1 MKNQFVKIIGLLLAA
16 LLPCFAMAQE
26 GSLPAPYLP
35 PHRADM
41 WELGIGTGTAM
52 AFGDVQPQLGLGAGF
67 HLRKAIDHL
76 LSARLEGFVGS
87 LNQND
92 GLNGTSKTKLQT
104 ASLQLLASINSL
116 TWSELPHRRINAY
129 LFLGAGI
136 NRFEVN
142 AIKAIIPDLK
152 SVSPTI
158 QTHVDGGFG
167 MALRL
172 SDRVNLGME
181 IKVLTFFG
189 RDADLLD
196 GVNRDENDVIGYGSL
211 RLNFNL
217 GDTKAKTEPL
227 YWVTPM
233 HQLIQD
239 VTELKQRPTFDPTDS
254 DGDGVI
260 DLLDAD
266 DTTPRGVAVD
276 TRGMPLDSD
285 GDGLPNFLDDEPFIH
300 KNHPTPPTENDIRDI
315 VRDEVENLM
324 EMDTD
329 AFGIT
334 EWFLPN
340 VHFDVDSYAIR
351 DADLSNLASIAR
363 VLKANSRVRLV
374 VTGFSNKTTSN
385 QHNLSLSYK
394 RAFAIVEHFVNV
406 HGLPRS
412 RFLLRYNGDD
422 SPLVPTIGNLMVNRR
437 VEFRVA
443 NKQDVEME
451 NPDPS
456 VKKDA
461 EQRGF

>member
-1 MKNQFVKIIGLLLAA
+1 
-16 LLPCFAMAQE
+16 
-26 GSLPAPYLP
+26 
-35 PHRADM
+35 M

-52 AFGDVQPQLGLGAGF
+52 AFGDVQPQPGLGAGF

-76 LSARLEGFVGS
+76 LSARVEGFVGS
-87 LNQND
+87 LNQKD
-92 GLNGTSKTKLQT
+92 DLNGNSKTKLQT
-104 ASLQLLASINSL
+104 GSLQLLASINSL
-116 TWSELPHRRINAY
+116 TWSELPRRRINAY
-129 LFLGAGI
+129 LFLGGGI
-136 NRFEVN
+136 NRFEVD
-142 AIKAIIPDLK
+142 AINAIIPDLK

-167 MALRL
+167 VALRL
-172 SDRVNLGME
+172 SDKLNLGME
-181 IKVLTFFG
+181 VKALTFFG

-211 RLNFNL
+211 RLNLNL
-217 GDTKAKTEPL
+217 GNPKKKTEPL

-266 DTTPRGVAVD
+266 NTTPRGVAVD

-285 GDGLPNFLDDEPFIH
+285 GDGLSNFLDDEPFIH
-300 KNHPTPPTENDIRDI
+300 KNHPAPPTEDEIRDI

-329 AFGIT
+329 VFGIT

-351 DADLSNLASIAR
+351 EVELGNLASIAK

-374 VTGFSNKTTSN
+374 VTGFADKTASN
-385 QHNLSLSYK
+385 QHNLTLSYQ
-394 RAFAIVEHFVNV
+394 RAFAVVDHFVNV

-412 RFLLRYNGDD
+412 RFLLRYNGEDAT
-422 SPLVPTIGNLMVNRR
+422 LVPTFSSSMVNRR

-443 NKQDVEME
+443 NKQDEEME
-451 NPDPS
+451 NPVPS
-456 VKKDA
+456 VKK
-461 EQRGF
+461 EGHQRGF